1 MQNLEKLQEKLGYKF
16 KNLTHLKIALTHK
29 SAKNGHNNERLEF
42 LGDAVMDLIVGEYLF
57 KKFSSDEGDLSK
69 LRAALVNE
77 SSFSKFA
84 KFLGIGENLNMSL
97 SEERNGGREKP
108 SLLSDAFEAIMGAV
122 YLESGLQNTARIAT
136 AILEILYPRISF
148 NELVRDY
155 KTALQELTQ
164 AKFGVTPEYILLGSS
179 GPDHKK
185 SFEMAALVGGRRLS
199 SAVGASKK
207 EAEQKCA
214 QIALELLQNGASHGT
229 GATDGE
235 QRACDSDAQNGANC
249 AQNGKKGSRGGG
261 GRARGS
267 KNSEHNDRGGKK
279 SDCTGTSGGTPSAKR
294 SNERNKNAEQDGR
307 DMDKQ
312 SGGDQGDAL

>member
-164 AKFGVTPEYILLGSS
+164 AKFGVTPEYVLLGSS

-185 SFEMAALVGGRRLS
+185 SFEMAAFVGGKRLS

-229 GATDGE
+229 SATSGE
-235 QRACDSDAQNGANC
+235 QAACASDAQSGANR
-249 AQNGKKGSRGGG
+249 AQNGKKSSRNGD

-267 KNSEHNDRGGKK
+267 AK
-279 SDCTGTSGGTPSAKR
+279 SDRAGVSGGTPSAKK
-294 SNERNKNAEQDGR
+294 SNERSGR
-307 DMDKQ
+307 DTDKQ
-312 SGGDQGDAL
+312 SGDEQGGAL

>member
-122 YLESGLQNTARIAT
+122 YLESGLQNTARIAIT
-136 AILEILYPRISF
+136 ILEILYPRISF

-164 AKFGVTPEYILLGSS
+164 AKFGITPEYVLLGSS

-185 SFEMAALVGGRRLS
+185 SFEMAALVGGKRLS

-214 QIALELLQNGASHGT
+214 QIAIKLLQNSASHGT
-229 GATDGE
+229 DE
-235 QRACDSDAQNGANC
+235 QTACGDAQSGANR
-249 AQNGKKGSRGGG
+249 AQDGKKGSRNGGE
-261 GRARGS
+261 RARS
-267 KNSEHNDRGGKK
+267 SAK
-279 SDCTGTSGGTPSAKR
+279 SDRAGTSGGTPSAKK
-294 SNERNKNAEQDGR
+294 SNERSVR
-307 DMDKQ
+307 DTDKQ
-312 SGGDQGDAL
+312 NDDDQGGAL

>member
-148 NELVRDY
+148 NELVKDY

-164 AKFGVTPEYILLGSS
+164 AKFGVTPEYVLLGSS

-185 SFEMAALVGGRRLS
+185 SFEMAALVGGKRLS

-214 QIALELLQNGASHGT
+214 QIALELLQNGVSHGT
-229 GATDGE
+229 GATNGE
-235 QRACDSDAQNGANC
+235 QTAYPSDAQNGANC
-249 AQNGKKGSRGGG
+249 AQNDKKGSQGGS
-261 GRARGS
+261 GRARS
-267 KNSEHNDRGGKK
+267 SAK
-279 SDCTGTSGGTPSAKR
+279 SDRAGTSGGTPSAKK
-294 SNERNKNAEQDGR
+294 SNERSGR
-307 DMDKQ
+307 DTDKQ
-312 SGGDQGDAL
+312 SSGDQGDAL

>member
-16 KNLTHLKIALTHK
+16 KNQAHLKIALTHK

-148 NELVRDY
+148 NELVKDY

-185 SFEMAALVGGRRLS
+185 SFEMAALVGGKRLS

-214 QIALELLQNGASHGT
+214 QIAIELLQNGASHSAS
-229 GATDGE
+229 ATNSE
-235 QRACDSDAQNGANC
+235 QTACDSNAQSGANR
-249 AQNGKKGSRGGG
+249 AQDGKKGSRNSD
-261 GRARGS
+261 GRAHGS
-267 KNSEHNDRGGKK
+267 KK
-279 SDCTGTSGGTPSAKR
+279 SDRAGASGGTPSAKK
-294 SNERNKNAEQDGR
+294 SNERSGR
-307 DMDKQ
+307 DTDRQ
-312 SGGDQGDAL
+312 GGGDQGGAL

>member
-16 KNLTHLKIALTHK
+16 KNQTHLKIALTHK

-122 YLESGLQNTARIAT
+122 YLESGLQNTARIAI

-164 AKFGVTPEYILLGSS
+164 AKFGVTPEYVLLGSS

-185 SFEMAALVGGRRLS
+185 SFEMAALVGGKQLS

-207 EAEQKCA
+207 EVKRTFF
-214 QIALELLQNGASHGT
+214 AL
-229 GATDGE
+229 GATI
-235 QRACDSDAQNGANC
+235 
-249 AQNGKKGSRGGG
+249 GGG
-261 GRARGS
+261 GIIFGLILGLFGVWLLGS
-267 KNSEHNDRGGKK
+267 FDIVNLPADVYGSSKLPMELSLGDLAMILIGAVLIVALSSWYPAKK
-279 SDCTGTSGGTPSAKR
+279 ATQIDVLQTLR
-294 SNERNKNAEQDGR
+294 NE
-307 DMDKQ
+307 
-312 SGGDQGDAL
+312 

>member
-164 AKFGVTPEYILLGSS
+164 AKFGVTPEYVLLGSS

-185 SFEMAALVGGRRLS
+185 SFEMAALVGGKRLS

-214 QIALELLQNGASHGT
+214 QIAIELLQSGASHGT
-229 GATDGE
+229 SATDGE
-235 QRACDSDAQNGANC
+235 QTACDSDVQSGANR
-249 AQNGKKGSRGGG
+249 AQNGKKGSQGGS

-267 KNSEHNDRGGKK
+267 TKSEHNNR
-279 SDCTGTSGGTPSAKR
+279 GGTPSAKK
-294 SNERNKNAEQDGR
+294 SNERSGR
-307 DMDKQ
+307 DTDKQ
-312 SGGDQGDAL
+312 GGSDQGDAL

>member
-1 MQNLEKLQEKLGYKF
+1 MQNLEKLQKKLGYKF
-16 KNLTHLKIALTHK
+16 KNQTHLKIALTHK

-155 KTALQELTQ
+155 KTALQEFTQ

-185 SFEMAALVGGRRLS
+185 SFEMAALVSGKRLS

-214 QIALELLQNGASHGT
+214 QIAIELLQNGASHGT
-229 GATDGE
+229 GE
-235 QRACDSDAQNGANC
+235 QTACGDAQSGVNR
-249 AQNGKKGSRGGG
+249 AQDGKKGSRGGD
-261 GRARGS
+261 GRAQGS
-267 KNSEHNDRGGKK
+267 KK
-279 SDCTGTSGGTPSAKR
+279 SDRIGVSGGTSSAKR
-294 SNERNKNAEQDGR
+294 SNERNKNAEQNGCD
-307 DMDKQ
+307 
-312 SGGDQGDAL
+312 SDQGGAL

>member
-16 KNLTHLKIALTHK
+16 KNPTHLKIALTHK

-122 YLESGLQNTARIAT
+122 YLESGLQNTARIAI

-164 AKFGVTPEYILLGSS
+164 AKFGVTPEYVLLGSS

-185 SFEMAALVGGRRLS
+185 SFEMAALVGGKQLS

-214 QIALELLQNGASHGT
+214 QIAIELLQNGTSHGT
-229 GATDGE
+229 GTTNGE
-235 QRACDSDAQNGANC
+235 QTACDSDAQSGANR
-249 AQNGKKGSRGGG
+249 AQDGKKGSRNGDE
-261 GRARGS
+261 RARS
-267 KNSEHNDRGGKK
+267 SAK
-279 SDCTGTSGGTPSAKR
+279 SDRAGTSGGTPSVTYAP
-294 SNERNKNAEQDGR
+294 ERNKNAEQNGR
-307 DMDKQ
+307 DTDKQ
-312 SGGDQGDAL
+312 SDDDQGDAL

>member
-136 AILEILYPRISF
+136 TILEILYPRISF
-148 NELVRDY
+148 NELVKDY

-164 AKFGVTPEYILLGSS
+164 AKFGVTPEYVLLGSS

-185 SFEMAALVGGRRLS
+185 SFEMAALV
-199 SAVGASKK
+199 
-207 EAEQKCA
+207 
-214 QIALELLQNGASHGT
+214 
-229 GATDGE
+229 
-235 QRACDSDAQNGANC
+235 
-249 AQNGKKGSRGGG
+249 
-261 GRARGS
+261 
-267 KNSEHNDRGGKK
+267 K
-279 SDCTGTSGGTPSAKR
+279 SDR
-294 SNERNKNAEQDGR
+294 SHVV
-307 DMDKQ
+307 
-312 SGGDQGDAL
+312 L

>member
-16 KNLTHLKIALTHK
+16 KNPTHLKIALTHK

-122 YLESGLQNTARIAT
+122 YLESGLQNTARIAI

-148 NELVRDY
+148 NELVKDY

-185 SFEMAALVGGRRLS
+185 SFEMAVLVGGKQLS

-214 QIALELLQNGASHGT
+214 QIAIELLQNGSSHST
-229 GATDGE
+229 SATNGE
-235 QRACDSDAQNGANC
+235 QMACASDAQSGANR
-249 AQNGKKGSRGGG
+249 AQDGKKGSRGGG
-261 GRARGS
+261 GRAQ
-267 KNSEHNDRGGKK
+267 GGIK
-279 SDCTGTSGGTPSAKR
+279 SDRTGASGGTPSAKR
-294 SNERNKNAEQDGR
+294 SNELNGR
-307 DMDKQ
+307 DTDRQ
-312 SGGDQGDAL
+312 GGGDQGGAL

>member
-16 KNLTHLKIALTHK
+16 KNQTHLKIALTHK

-185 SFEMAALVGGRRLS
+185 SFEMAALVGGKRLS

-214 QIALELLQNGASHGT
+214 QIAIELLQNGSSHGT
-229 GATDGE
+229 DAKNSEQTARSNDEQSGAS
-235 QRACDSDAQNGANC
+235 RAQD
-249 AQNGKKGSRGGG
+249 GKKGSRGGN
-261 GRARGS
+261 GRAHGY
-267 KNSEHNDRGGKK
+267 KK
-279 SDCTGTSGGTPSAKR
+279 SDRAGASGGTPSAKK
-294 SNERNKNAEQDGR
+294 SNERNKNAEQNGR
-307 DMDKQ
+307 D
-312 SGGDQGDAL
+312 SDQGDAL

>member
-164 AKFGVTPEYILLGSS
+164 AKFGVTPEYVLLGSS

-185 SFEMAALVGGRRLS
+185 SFEMAALVGGKRLS

-214 QIALELLQNGASHGT
+214 QIAIELLQNSASHGT
-229 GATDGE
+229 GE
-235 QRACDSDAQNGANC
+235 QTACGDAQSGANR
-249 AQNGKKGSRGGG
+249 AQDGKKGLRGDS

-267 KNSEHNDRGGKK
+267 AKSEHNDRGCKK
-279 SDCTGTSGGTPSAKR
+279 SDRAGTSGGTPSAKR
-294 SNERNKNAEQDGR
+294 SNERSVRNT
-307 DMDKQ
+307 DKQ

>member
-16 KNLTHLKIALTHK
+16 KNPTHLKIALTHK

-148 NELVRDY
+148 SELVRDY

-164 AKFGVTPEYILLGSS
+164 AKFGVTPEYVLLGSS

-185 SFEMAALVGGRRLS
+185 SFEMAALVGGKRLS

-214 QIALELLQNGASHGT
+214 QIALELLQNSASHGT
-229 GATDGE
+229 GE
-235 QRACDSDAQNGANC
+235 QTACGDAQSGANR
-249 AQNGKKGSRGGG
+249 AQDGKKGSRGGS

-267 KNSEHNDRGGKK
+267 TK
-279 SDCTGTSGGTPSAKR
+279 SDRTGVSGSTPSAKK
-294 SNERNKNAEQDGR
+294 SNERNKNAKQNGR
-307 DMDKQ
+307 D
-312 SGGDQGDAL
+312 SDQGDAL

>member
-16 KNLTHLKIALTHK
+16 KNQAHLKIALTHK

-122 YLESGLQNTARIAT
+122 YLESGLQNTARIAI

-164 AKFGVTPEYILLGSS
+164 AKFGVTPEYVLLGSS

-185 SFEMAALVGGRRLS
+185 SFEMAALVGGKQLS

-214 QIALELLQNGASHGT
+214 QIAIELLQNGTSHGT
-229 GATDGE
+229 GTTNGE
-235 QRACDSDAQNGANC
+235 QTACDSDAQSGANR
-249 AQNGKKGSRGGG
+249 AQDGKKGSRNGDE
-261 GRARGS
+261 RARS
-267 KNSEHNDRGGKK
+267 SAK
-279 SDCTGTSGGTPSAKR
+279 SDRAGTSGGTPSVTYAP
-294 SNERNKNAEQDGR
+294 ERNKNAEQNGR
-307 DMDKQ
+307 DTDKQ
-312 SGGDQGDAL
+312 SDDDQGDAL

>member
-122 YLESGLQNTARIAT
+122 YLESGLQNTARIAI

-185 SFEMAALVGGRRLS
+185 SFEMAALVSGKRLS

-214 QIALELLQNGASHGT
+214 QIAIELLQNGASHGT

-235 QRACDSDAQNGANC
+235 QRACDSDAQSSANR
-249 AQNGKKGSRGGG
+249 AQDGKKGSRGGG

-279 SDCTGTSGGTPSAKR
+279 SDCTGTSGGTPSVTYAP
-294 SNERNKNAEQDGR
+294 ERNKNAEQNGR
-307 DMDKQ
+307 DTDKQ

>member
-148 NELVRDY
+148 NELVKDY

-164 AKFGVTPEYILLGSS
+164 AKFGVTPEYVLLGSS

-214 QIALELLQNGASHGT
+214 QIAIELLQNSASHGT
-229 GATDGE
+229 SATDGE
-235 QRACDSDAQNGANC
+235 QTACGNDKQNGANR
-249 AQNGKKGSRGGG
+249 AQNGKKGSQ
-261 GRARGS
+261 
-267 KNSEHNDRGGKK
+267 GGKK
-279 SDCTGTSGGTPSAKR
+279 SDRAGTSGGTPSAKK
-294 SNERNKNAEQDGR
+294 SNERNKNAEQNGR
-307 DMDKQ
+307 DTDKQ
-312 SGGDQGDAL
+312 SDRDQGGAL

>member
-16 KNLTHLKIALTHK
+16 KNQTHLKIALTHK

-122 YLESGLQNTARIAT
+122 YLESGLQNTARIAI

-164 AKFGVTPEYILLGSS
+164 AKFGVTPEYVLLGSS

-185 SFEMAALVGGRRLS
+185 SFEMAALVGGKQLS

-214 QIALELLQNGASHGT
+214 QIAIELLQNGTSHGT
-229 GATDGE
+229 GTTNGE
-235 QRACDSDAQNGANC
+235 QTACDSDAQSGANR
-249 AQNGKKGSRGGG
+249 AQDGKKGSRNGDE
-261 GRARGS
+261 RARS
-267 KNSEHNDRGGKK
+267 SAK
-279 SDCTGTSGGTPSAKR
+279 SDRAGTSGGTPSVTYAP
-294 SNERNKNAEQDGR
+294 ERNKNAEQNGR
-307 DMDKQ
+307 DTDKQ
-312 SGGDQGDAL
+312 SDDDQGDAL

>member
-16 KNLTHLKIALTHK
+16 KNQAHLKIALTHK

-136 AILEILYPRISF
+136 TILEILYPRISF
-148 NELVRDY
+148 NELVKDY

-164 AKFGVTPEYILLGSS
+164 AKFGVTPEYVLLGSS

-185 SFEMAALVGGRRLS
+185 SFEMAALVGGKRLS

-214 QIALELLQNGASHGT
+214 QIAIELLQNGASHGT
-229 GATDGE
+229 SAKNSE
-235 QRACDSDAQNGANC
+235 QTACASDVQSGANC
-249 AQNGKKGSRGGG
+249 AQDGKKGSRGGS
-261 GRARGS
+261 GRAHGC
-267 KNSEHNDRGGKK
+267 KK
-279 SDCTGTSGGTPSAKR
+279 SDRAGASGGTPSAKK
-294 SNERNKNAEQDGR
+294 SNERNGR
-307 DMDKQ
+307 DTDRQ
-312 SGGDQGDAL
+312 GGAL

>member
-1 MQNLEKLQEKLGYKF
+1 
-16 KNLTHLKIALTHK
+16 
-29 SAKNGHNNERLEF
+29 
-42 LGDAVMDLIVGEYLF
+42 
-57 KKFSSDEGDLSK
+57 
-69 LRAALVNE
+69 
-77 SSFSKFA
+77 
-84 KFLGIGENLNMSL
+84 MSL

-122 YLESGLQNTARIAT
+122 YLESGLQNTARIAI

-148 NELVRDY
+148 SELVKDY

-185 SFEMAALVGGRRLS
+185 SFEMAALVGGKRLS

-214 QIALELLQNGASHGT
+214 QIAIELLQNGASHSAS
-229 GATDGE
+229 ATNGE
-235 QRACDSDAQNGANC
+235 QTACGDAQSGANC
-249 AQNGKKGSRGGG
+249 VQDGRKGSRGGS
-261 GRARGS
+261 GRARDGKRS
-267 KNSEHNDRGGKK
+267 DRAGVP
-279 SDCTGTSGGTPSAKR
+279 SGTPSTKR
-294 SNERNKNAEQDGR
+294 SNERNKNAEQNGR
-307 DMDKQ
+307 DTDKQ

>member
-16 KNLTHLKIALTHK
+16 KNQTHLKIALTHK

-122 YLESGLQNTARIAT
+122 YLESGLQNTARIAIV
-136 AILEILYPRISF
+136 ILEILYPRISF
-148 NELVRDY
+148 NELVKDY

-164 AKFGVTPEYILLGSS
+164 AKFGVTPEYVLLGSS

-185 SFEMAALVGGRRLS
+185 SFKMAALVGGRRLS
-199 SAVGASKK
+199 SAVGTSKK

-229 GATDGE
+229 SATSGE
-235 QRACDSDAQNGANC
+235 QAACASDAQNGVNR
-249 AQNGKKGSRGGG
+249 AQDDKKGSRNGD
-261 GRARGS
+261 GRARS
-267 KNSEHNDRGGKK
+267 GKK
-279 SDCTGTSGGTPSAKR
+279 SDRAGASGGTPSAKK
-294 SNERNKNAEQDGR
+294 SNERNKNAEQSGR
-307 DMDKQ
+307 DTDKQ
-312 SGGDQGDAL
+312 SSGDQGDAL

>member
-16 KNLTHLKIALTHK
+16 KNQTHLKIALTHK

-122 YLESGLQNTARIAT
+122 YLESGLQNTARIAI

-164 AKFGVTPEYILLGSS
+164 AKFGVTPEYLLLGSS

-185 SFEMAALVGGRRLS
+185 SFEMAALVGGKRLS

-214 QIALELLQNGASHGT
+214 QIALELLQSGASHGT
-229 GATDGE
+229 SAQNGE
-235 QRACDSDAQNGANC
+235 QTACASDAQSGANC
-249 AQNGKKGSRGGG
+249 AQDGKKGSRGGD
-261 GRARGS
+261 GRAQGS
-267 KNSEHNDRGGKK
+267 KK
-279 SDCTGTSGGTPSAKR
+279 SDRAGASGGTPSAKK
-294 SNERNKNAEQDGR
+294 SNERSVR
-307 DMDKQ
+307 DTDKQ
-312 SGGDQGDAL
+312 SSGDQGDAL

>member
-16 KNLTHLKIALTHK
+16 KNPTHLKIALTHK

-122 YLESGLQNTARIAT
+122 YLESGLQNTARIAI

-185 SFEMAALVGGRRLS
+185 SFEMAALVGGKRLS

-214 QIALELLQNGASHGT
+214 QIAIELLQNGTSHGT
-229 GATDGE
+229 GTTNGE
-235 QRACDSDAQNGANC
+235 QTACDSNAQSGANR
-249 AQNGKKGSRGGG
+249 AQDGKKGSRSGR
-261 GRARGS
+261 RARGS
-267 KNSEHNDRGGKK
+267 TKSEHNDRGGKK
-279 SDCTGTSGGTPSAKR
+279 SDRTSVPSGTPSAKR
-294 SNERNKNAEQDGR
+294 SNERNKNAEQSVR
-307 DMDKQ
+307 DTDKQ
-312 SGGDQGDAL
+312 SGGDQGDVL

>member
-16 KNLTHLKIALTHK
+16 KNPTHLKIALTHK

-148 NELVRDY
+148 NELVKDY

-214 QIALELLQNGASHGT
+214 QIAIELLQNGSSHGSS
-229 GATDGE
+229 E
-235 QRACDSDAQNGANC
+235 QTACGDAQNGKQTACDSDAQNGANR
-249 AQNGKKGSRGGG
+249 AQDGKKGSQGGS

-267 KNSEHNDRGGKK
+267 KK
-279 SDCTGTSGGTPSAKR
+279 SDRAGVPSGTPSAKK
-294 SNERNKNAEQDGR
+294 SNERNKNAEQNGCD
-307 DMDKQ
+307 
-312 SGGDQGDAL
+312 SDQGGTL

>member
-1 MQNLEKLQEKLGYKF
+1 MQNLEKLQKKLGYKF
-16 KNLTHLKIALTHK
+16 KNQTHLKIALTHK

-108 SLLSDAFEAIMGAV
+108 SLLSDAFEAMMGAV

-148 NELVRDY
+148 SELVKDY

-164 AKFGVTPEYILLGSS
+164 AKFGVTPEYVLLGSS

-185 SFEMAALVGGRRLS
+185 SFEMAALVGGKRLS

-214 QIALELLQNGASHGT
+214 QIAIELLQNGASHGT

-235 QRACDSDAQNGANC
+235 QRACDSDAQSSANR
-249 AQNGKKGSRGGG
+249 AQDGKKGSRGGG

-279 SDCTGTSGGTPSAKR
+279 SDRAGTSDGTPSAKK
-294 SNERNKNAEQDGR
+294 SNERSVR
-307 DMDKQ
+307 DTDKQ

>member
-122 YLESGLQNTARIAT
+122 YLESGLQNTAHIAT

-164 AKFGVTPEYILLGSS
+164 AKFGVTPEYVLLGSS

-229 GATDGE
+229 GE
-235 QRACDSDAQNGANC
+235 QIACDSDAQSGANR
-249 AQNGKKGSRGGG
+249 AQDDKKGSRNGD
-261 GRARGS
+261 GRAR
-267 KNSEHNDRGGKK
+267 DGKK
-279 SDCTGTSGGTPSAKR
+279 SDRAGVPSGTPSAKR
-294 SNERNKNAEQDGR
+294 SNERSGR
-307 DMDKQ
+307 DTDRQ
-312 SGGDQGDAL
+312 GGGDQGDAL

>member
-148 NELVRDY
+148 NELVKDY

-164 AKFGVTPEYILLGSS
+164 AKFGVTPEYVLLGSS

-185 SFEMAALVGGRRLS
+185 SFEMAALVGGKRLS

-214 QIALELLQNGASHGT
+214 QIALELLQSSASHGAN
-229 GATDGE
+229 ATDGE
-235 QRACDSDAQNGANC
+235 QTVCGDDKQSGASRT
-249 AQNGKKGSRGGG
+249 QDDKKGSRGGG
-261 GRARGS
+261 RARGS
-267 KNSEHNDRGGKK
+267 TK
-279 SDCTGTSGGTPSAKR
+279 SDCAGTSDDTPSAKK
-294 SNERNKNAEQDGR
+294 SNERNKNAEQNGR
-307 DMDKQ
+307 
-312 SGGDQGDAL
+312 GGDQGDAL

>member
-148 NELVRDY
+148 NELVKDY

-164 AKFGVTPEYILLGSS
+164 AKFGVTPEYVLLGSS

-185 SFEMAALVGGRRLS
+185 SFEMAALVGGKRLS

-214 QIALELLQNGASHGT
+214 QIALELLQSSASHGAN
-229 GATDGE
+229 ATDGE
-235 QRACDSDAQNGANC
+235 QTVCSDDKQSGASRT
-249 AQNGKKGSRGGG
+249 QDDKKGSRGGG
-261 GRARGS
+261 RARGS
-267 KNSEHNDRGGKK
+267 TK
-279 SDCTGTSGGTPSAKR
+279 SDCAGTSDDTPSAKK
-294 SNERNKNAEQDGR
+294 SNERNKNAEQNGR
-307 DMDKQ
+307 
-312 SGGDQGDAL
+312 GGDQGDAL

>member
-1 MQNLEKLQEKLGYKF
+1 MQNLEKLQERLGYKF
-16 KNLTHLKIALTHK
+16 KNPTHLKIALTHK

-148 NELVRDY
+148 NELVKDY

-164 AKFGVTPEYILLGSS
+164 AKFGVTPEYVLLGSS

-185 SFEMAALVGGRRLS
+185 SFEMAALVGGKRLS

-214 QIALELLQNGASHGT
+214 QIAIELLQNGSSHGSS
-229 GATDGE
+229 AQNGE
-235 QRACDSDAQNGANC
+235 QTACASDAQSGANC
-249 AQNGKKGSRGGG
+249 ARDGKKGSRGGS

-267 KNSEHNDRGGKK
+267 KK
-279 SDCTGTSGGTPSAKR
+279 SDRAGVPSGTPSAKR
-294 SNERNKNAEQDGR
+294 GNERNKNAEQNGR
-307 DMDKQ
+307 D
-312 SGGDQGDAL
+312 SDQGGAL

>member
-108 SLLSDAFEAIMGAV
+108 SLLSDAFEAIIGAV

-148 NELVRDY
+148 NELVKDY

-164 AKFGVTPEYILLGSS
+164 AKFGVTPEYVLLGSS

-229 GATDGE
+229 SATSGK
-235 QRACDSDAQNGANC
+235 QAACASDAQNGANR
-249 AQNGKKGSRGGG
+249 AQNGKKSSQSS

-267 KNSEHNDRGGKK
+267 TKSEHNNRVGKK
-279 SDCTGTSGGTPSAKR
+279 
-294 SNERNKNAEQDGR
+294 NGR

-312 SGGDQGDAL
+312 SGGDQGGAL

>member
-16 KNLTHLKIALTHK
+16 KNQAHLKIALTHK

-77 SSFSKFA
+77 SSFSRFA

-164 AKFGVTPEYILLGSS
+164 AKFGVTPEYVLLGSS

-185 SFEMAALVGGRRLS
+185 SFEMAAFVGGKRLS

-229 GATDGE
+229 SATSGE
-235 QRACDSDAQNGANC
+235 QAACASDAQSGANR
-249 AQNGKKGSRGGG
+249 AQNGKKSSRNGD

-267 KNSEHNDRGGKK
+267 AK
-279 SDCTGTSGGTPSAKR
+279 SDRAGVSGGTPSAKK
-294 SNERNKNAEQDGR
+294 SNERSGR
-307 DMDKQ
+307 DTDKQ
-312 SGGDQGDAL
+312 SGDEQGGAL

>member
-16 KNLTHLKIALTHK
+16 KNQAHLKIALTHK

-148 NELVRDY
+148 NELVKDY

-185 SFEMAALVGGRRLS
+185 SFEMAALVSGKRLS

-229 GATDGE
+229 
-235 QRACDSDAQNGANC
+235 DAQNGEQTARGNDEQSGANC
-249 AQNGKKGSRGGG
+249 AQGGKKGSRGGN
-261 GRARGS
+261 GRAQ
-267 KNSEHNDRGGKK
+267 GGKK
-279 SDCTGTSGGTPSAKR
+279 SDRAGASGGTPSAKK
-294 SNERNKNAEQDGR
+294 SNERNGR
-307 DMDKQ
+307 DTDKQ
-312 SGGDQGDAL
+312 NGGDQGDAL

>member
-148 NELVRDY
+148 NELVKDY

-214 QIALELLQNGASHGT
+214 QIAIELLQNSASHGT
-229 GATDGE
+229 GE
-235 QRACDSDAQNGANC
+235 QTACDSDAQSGANR
-249 AQNGKKGSRGGG
+249 AQNGKKGSLNGD
-261 GRARGS
+261 GRAQGS
-267 KNSEHNDRGGKK
+267 KK
-279 SDCTGTSGGTPSAKR
+279 SDRTSVPGGTSSAKR
-294 SNERNKNAEQDGR
+294 SNERNKNAEQNGCD
-307 DMDKQ
+307 
-312 SGGDQGDAL
+312 SDQGGAL